1 MNGSTSNESWLL
13 IMTIVIADVIR
24 ISNTYVLLS
33 LAYLGH
39 TYIHFKVV
47 STYTWYMYN
56 FL

>member
-24 ISNTYVLLS
+24 ISNTLNTVLLS

-47 STYTWYMYN
+47 STYT
-56 FL
+56 

>member
-1 MNGSTSNESWLL
+1 MNGSASNESWLL

-39 TYIHFKVV
+39 TYIHFKVF
-47 STYTWYMYN
+47 STYT
-56 FL
+56 